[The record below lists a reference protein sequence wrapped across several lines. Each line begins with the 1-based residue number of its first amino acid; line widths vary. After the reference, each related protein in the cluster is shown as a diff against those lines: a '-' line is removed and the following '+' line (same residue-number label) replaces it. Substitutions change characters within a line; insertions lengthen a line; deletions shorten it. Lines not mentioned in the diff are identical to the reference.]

1 MDSRTAYE
9 GDDQIFFGFCLEIA
23 FKKISYLIET
33 SRLICF
39 AKQLTGF
46 YMMRIF
52 NDSRF
57 RAGRKYKQIN
67 SVTVISEAFIQRISE
82 VIQKKISE
90 TGKLL
95 GKSN

>member
-1 MDSRTAYE
+1 
-9 GDDQIFFGFCLEIA
+9 
-23 FKKISYLIET
+23 
-33 SRLICF
+33 
-39 AKQLTGF
+39 
-46 YMMRIF
+46 MMRIF

-57 RAGRKYKQIN
+57 RADRKYKQIN
-67 SVTVISEAFIQRISE
+67 YVTVISEAVIQRISE